1 MLLVDEVR
9 HRLQQHLEVVL
20 ELLLV
25 GEFRPLYAGT
35 LRLTERLK
43 VELVAIGL
51 VLELT
56 DLFDLIVVDL

>member
-25 GEFRPLYAGT
+25 GEFRPLYTRA

-51 VLELT
+51 VLELA
-56 DLFDLIVVDL
+56 DLLYLIVVDL

>member
-1 MLLVDEVR
+1 MLLVDKVR
-9 HRLQQHLEVVL
+9 HRLQQHLEIVL

-25 GEFRPLYAGT
+25 GEFRPLYTGT
-35 LRLTERLK
+35 LSLTERLK

-56 DLFDLIVVDL
+56 DLFYLIVVDL